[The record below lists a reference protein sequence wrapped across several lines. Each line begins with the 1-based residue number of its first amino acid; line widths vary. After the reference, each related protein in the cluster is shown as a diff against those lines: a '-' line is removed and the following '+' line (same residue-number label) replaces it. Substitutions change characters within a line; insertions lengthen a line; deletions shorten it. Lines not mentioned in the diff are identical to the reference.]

1 MNNNKPIIVKEN
13 SNMDNIEA
21 DIFTYDHQDLQLH
34 QDLQQHQGLQQ
45 HPQHFE
51 VKSTAEMSNNF
62 TSSSKVAALLATDS
76 TKPWVGADSTKS
88 WVGADS
94 TKPWLGADSTKQSLP
109 TQQVLIQSTTSII
122 ENRILISHTGKDE
135 QVFTNS
141 NFCIETLY
149 LKKN

>member
-76 TKPWVGADSTKS
+76 TKS

-122 ENRILISHTGKDE
+122 EHRILISHTEKDE

>member
-1 MNNNKPIIVKEN
+1 MNNNKPIVKEN
-13 SNMDNIEA
+13 LNMDNIEA

-51 VKSTAEMSNNF
+51 VKSNEMSNNF
-62 TSSSKVAALLATDS
+62 TSSSKVAALLAT
-76 TKPWVGADSTKS
+76 DSTKS

-135 QVFTNS
+135 QVFKIS

>member
-34 QDLQQHQGLQQ
+34 QDLQQHQGHQQ
-45 HPQHFE
+45 HAQHFE

-88 WVGADS
+88 
-94 TKPWLGADSTKQSLP
+94 WLGADSTKQSLP